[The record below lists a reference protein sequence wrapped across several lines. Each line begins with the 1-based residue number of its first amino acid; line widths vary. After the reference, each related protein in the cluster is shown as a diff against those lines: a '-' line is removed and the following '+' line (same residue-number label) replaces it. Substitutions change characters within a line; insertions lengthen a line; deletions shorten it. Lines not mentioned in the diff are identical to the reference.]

1 MMEAL
6 GVIKLG
12 SRDEKAADDST
23 TTAKPTMI
31 DTMINGKGVKI
42 SGPEMIITQ
51 EEIRESMAIIKGI
64 NEILSEMNTI
74 LDSSGNKRLIT
85 DMMITVTVKAPNKD
99 QTTNETI
106 MGITIKE
113 MKVKD
118 ISTIHR
124 S

>member
-1 MMEAL
+1 
-6 GVIKLG
+6 
-12 SRDEKAADDST
+12 
-23 TTAKPTMI
+23 
-31 DTMINGKGVKI
+31 
-42 SGPEMIITQ
+42 
-51 EEIRESMAIIKGI
+51 
-64 NEILSEMNTI
+64 MNTI